1 MRKVSSKRCRPD
13 TAIVVLLLGVIAI
26 QLWSA
31 APSILPEAQA
41 QIPDTGMQRKQL
53 IDEARRTNELLSD
66 ILTQLREKP
75 MKVRIVTA
83 AGVDVK
89 SN

>member
-1 MRKVSSKRCRPD
+1 MRNSSSRRWRPD
-13 TAIVVLLLGVIAI
+13 TVIVVALLGVIAV
-26 QLWSA
+26 QLWSTG
-31 APSILPEAQA
+31 PSILPEAQA

-83 AGVDVK
+83 AGVDAK
-89 SN
+89 AN

>member
-1 MRKVSSKRCRPD
+1 MRTNSSNRCRPD
-13 TAIVVLLLGVIAI
+13 SLIVILLLGVIAI
-26 QLWSA
+26 QMWSGG
-31 APSILPEAQA
+31 PSILPEAQA

-75 MKVRIVTA
+75 IKVRVVTA
-83 AGVDVK
+83 ASGDAK
-89 SN
+89 GN

>member
-1 MRKVSSKRCRPD
+1 MVKNSSKRCRPD
-13 TAIVVLLLGVIAI
+13 SLIVILLLGVIAI
-26 QLWSA
+26 QMWSGG
-31 APSILPEAQA
+31 PSMLSEAQA

-75 MKVRIVTA
+75 IKVRVVTT
-83 AGVDVK
+83 AGGDAK
-89 SN
+89 GN